1 MPREDQAIIAA
12 AAKNRLHGLTGFQLG
27 DIEAGRKAMDDGDY
41 RADLRRVADKI
52 GRTYLAVRKRAERI
66 GAISYRPRRPRE

>member
-1 MPREDQAIIAA
+1 MSFKMSIYARSG
-12 AAKNRLHGLTGFQLG
+12 RLGLHGLTGFQLG

-52 GRTYLAVRKRAERI
+52 GRTYGSVRKRAERI
-66 GAISYRPRRPRE
+66 GAISYRPRE